1 MNDVTAYVCYTDTV
15 AGVGEA
21 SVDLL
26 VIPGNIGHVHGQLN
40 SSPEL
45 KFWSFESRVY
55 FFWLML
61 IFSPQILLFCIWL
74 FRCGYPLTILLVIS
88 YDSQILS
95 LDSTCNNLYDNQI
108 ISMEKVSCV
117 KCLLSLSKGK
127 RMDLINLNMQVQVI
141 EFHKDIW
148 I

>member
-1 MNDVTAYVCYTDTV
+1 MYRLITRCFHTQALPAKAVLQGGRLSIPSLTMNDVTAYVCYTDTV

-95 LDSTCNNLYDNQI
+95 LDSTCNNL
-108 ISMEKVSCV
+108 
-117 KCLLSLSKGK
+117 
-127 RMDLINLNMQVQVI
+127 
-141 EFHKDIW
+141 W
-148 I
+148 

>member
-45 KFWSFESRVY
+45 NFEVLNQGY
-55 FFWLML
+55 TFFGLCL
-61 IFSPQILLFCIWL
+61 YSVLRFCCFVFDCLGVDIL
-74 FRCGYPLTILLVIS
+74 
-88 YDSQILS
+88 
-95 LDSTCNNLYDNQI
+95 
-108 ISMEKVSCV
+108 
-117 KCLLSLSKGK
+117 
-127 RMDLINLNMQVQVI
+127 
-141 EFHKDIW
+141 
-148 I
+148 